1 MNNENKLRGLK
12 KHAREINKVV
22 VDSLKEALIILLKT
36 KPYDKITIME
46 LCFKAGVSRMAFYGN
61 FTSKDDIL
69 TRIVVDM
76 NDLLV
81 ERVGSPF
88 RKNTDESWFLET
100 FKLAEEFSDTLYCL
114 LDLGFQNEYLNLVNK
129 QVLHDEEISNDK
141 KYQRIIWAG
150 GLLNCI
156 IYWLKAG
163 MKPSKEDMAKFCN
176 DNLVSWNKMV

>member
-1 MNNENKLRGLK
+1 MDNENKLRGLK
-12 KHAREINKVV
+12 MHAREINKVV
-22 VDSLKEALIILLKT
+22 VDSLKEALVILLKT

-69 TRIVVDM
+69 TRIVVDL

-88 RKNTDESWFLET
+88 RKNTDEAWFLET
-100 FKLAEEFSDTLYCL
+100 FKLVEENVDTITCL

-129 QVLHDEEISNDK
+129 QVLHDTEISNDK

-150 GLLNCI
+150 GLLNSI
-156 IYWLKAG
+156 IYWLRAG
-163 MKPSKEDMAKFCN
+163 MKPSKEEMAKFCN
-176 DNLVSWNKMV
+176 DNLVSWNKLV